1 MTGTNGKNKTPKKII
16 LVDNFTQI
24 NEIGNL
30 ISDNSTKIIT
40 FDYESH
46 QELLEKNIEHE
57 ISETYSDEENV
68 EKIQKNCY
76 EFLEWHN
83 LDIIKKNASFFGI
96 NIPKLYADQ
105 LIHGIVK
112 ILKTLSFN
120 IVIQK
125 KFFDIKFK

>member
-30 ISDNSTKIIT
+30 ISDNSTKIIS

-46 QELLEKNIEHE
+46 QKLLEKNIEHE

-83 LDIIKKNASFFGI
+83 LDIIKKNASFR
-96 NIPKLYADQ
+96 K
-105 LIHGIVK
+105 
-112 ILKTLSFN
+112 KTN
-120 IVIQK
+120 Y
-125 KFFDIKFK
+125 

>member
-1 MTGTNGKNKTPKKII
+1 MEKNKTPKKII
-16 LVDNFTQI
+16 LIDNFTQI

-57 ISETYSDEENV
+57 ISEIYSDEENV

-76 EFLEWHN
+76 EF
-83 LDIIKKNASFFGI
+83 FGM
-96 NIPKLYADQ
+96 A
-105 LIHGIVK
+105 
-112 ILKTLSFN
+112 
-120 IVIQK
+120 
-125 KFFDIKFK
+125 